1 MTKRVRRS
9 MRKKKSKLDVVLG
22 VICLMML
29 GGGDD

>member
-1 MTKRVRRS
+1 
-9 MRKKKSKLDVVLG
+9 MRKKKSKLDVVLKRLLG